1 MDKAKGSLAAGQ
13 KEEAVVALEKA
24 SASIRYLEIDLPVKE
39 TLVRVN
45 RSIRQMQRKD
55 YLAAKAALR
64 DSETHLKV
72 FAEVASIQL
81 ESATAAVG
89 AAPPE

>member
-1 MDKAKGSLAAGQ
+1 M
-13 KEEAVVALEKA
+13 KA
-24 SASIRYLEIDLPVKE
+24 SASIRYLEIDLLVKE

-45 RSIRQMQRKD
+45 RSISQMQRKD

-64 DSETHLKV
+64 DSETHLKT
-72 FAEVASIQL
+72 FAAVASIQMG
-81 ESATAAVG
+81 EETAAVG